1 MFYIPFSLRKMLVF
15 QVARLGSRE
24 GMGEM
29 TGKKI
34 RAVDILLISA
44 WFLSME
50 TLFLTPTKWF
60 NNLKIG

>member
-1 MFYIPFSLRKMLVF
+1 MLVF

-29 TGKKI
+29 TGKKF